1 MVSWFGTAKIMC
13 CPLKIRCEVL
23 SVLSVP
29 VRCDEMRER
38 DRKRVNK
45 PHLKSSIAR
54 PALQRER
61 LRELQAGRLFLL
73 ASDEKGLAILVSPS
87 SGHPFGN
94 APFQRRS
101 IKMGTGGSAL
111 PIFLF
116 LGHSPW
122 ALAWRR
128 EVGPFSLCFGRD
140 IDPTKRCKKS
150 CQNKRH
156 VKPGSKF

>member
-1 MVSWFGTAKIMC
+1 MVSWFGIAKIMC
-13 CPLKIRCEVL
+13 YPLKIRCEVL

-101 IKMGTGGSAL
+101 IRIGTVGSTINLLPFPGHLDDRWLGIGTGT
-111 PIFLF
+111 F
-116 LGHSPW
+116 
-122 ALAWRR
+122 
-128 EVGPFSLCFGRD
+128 FSLLNKCLLMV
-140 IDPTKRCKKS
+140 ILIAETPTPTKMCKKEW
-150 CQNKRH
+150 
-156 VKPGSKF
+156 

>member
-1 MVSWFGTAKIMC
+1 MC
-13 CPLKIRCEVL
+13 YPLKIRCEVL

-29 VRCDEMRER
+29 VRCDEMRES

-94 APFQRRS
+94 QLFSEGSIRIGTAGSTINLLPFPGLLDDHGLG
-101 IKMGTGGSAL
+101 IGTGT
-111 PIFLF
+111 F
-116 LGHSPW
+116 
-122 ALAWRR
+122 
-128 EVGPFSLCFGRD
+128 FSLLNKCLLMVIF
-140 IDPTKRCKKS
+140 IAETPTPTKMCKK
-150 CQNKRH
+150 
-156 VKPGSKF
+156 

>member
-1 MVSWFGTAKIMC
+1 MLSWNEGAENKEICCLVSWFGTAKIMC

-45 PHLKSSIAR
+45 PLLKSSIAR

-61 LRELQAGRLFLL
+61 IDLQAGRLSLL

-101 IKMGTGGSAL
+101 IRIGTAGSTIDQLPVLSHSSRAL
-111 PIFLF
+111 TWDRKRDLF
-116 LGHSPW
+116 LS
-122 ALAWRR
+122 A
-128 EVGPFSLCFGRD
+128 
-140 IDPTKRCKKS
+140 
-150 CQNKRH
+150 
-156 VKPGSKF
+156 